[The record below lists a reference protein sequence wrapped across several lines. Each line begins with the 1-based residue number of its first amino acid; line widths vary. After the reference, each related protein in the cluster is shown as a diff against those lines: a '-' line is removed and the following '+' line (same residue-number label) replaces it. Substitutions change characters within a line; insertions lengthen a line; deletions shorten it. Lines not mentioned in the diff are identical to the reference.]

1 MEDFVEAVKAAIQAK
16 TDEKVSFA
24 MEQHWSQ
31 DLPVLNT
38 TFGTGKGA
46 VMVPCGFNGREVEA
60 DADRY
65 AANIIKAW
73 KAAK

>member
-1 MEDFVEAVKAAIQAK
+1 MEDFVKALKGAIQAK
-16 TDEKVSFA
+16 TEEKVTFE

-38 TFGTGKGA
+38 TFGAGKGA
-46 VMVPCGFNGREVEA
+46 VMVPCGFNGREGPA
-60 DADRY
+60 DVDRY
-65 AANIIKAW
+65 AESIIKAW

>member
-1 MEDFVEAVKAAIQAK
+1 MDNFVEALKSAIQAK
-16 TDEKVSFA
+16 TNTPVSFA

-31 DLPVLNT
+31 DLPVLNS
-38 TFGTGKGA
+38 TFGTGKAA

-60 DADRY
+60 DVDRY

-73 KAAK
+73 RAAK

>member
-16 TDEKVSFA
+16 TDEKVSFE

-46 VMVPCGFNGREVEA
+46 VMVPCGFSGREVEA

-65 AANIIKAW
+65 AANIIKAR